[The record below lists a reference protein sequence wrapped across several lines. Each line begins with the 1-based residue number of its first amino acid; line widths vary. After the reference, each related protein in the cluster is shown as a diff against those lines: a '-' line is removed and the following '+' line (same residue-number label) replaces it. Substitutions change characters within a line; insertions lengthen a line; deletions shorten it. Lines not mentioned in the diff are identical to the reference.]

1 VPSAGNRLA
10 AGTWPGHAAPMDDD
24 LDNPIWAALTGPHA
38 RFAETRGAAVRY
50 HPDISPFHAIGGPDG
65 WPDVATL
72 AGPGGVVAM
81 SGPHLDP
88 PGGWA
93 PVRIMPGVQLTG
105 AAVRGAPDPEAV
117 PLTTADAAEILDLVA
132 RTDPGPF
139 RKRTVELGRYLGI
152 RRDGR
157 LIAMAGER
165 LRCGRWIEISAVCTD
180 PAFRGQGL
188 AGRLTRA
195 VAHGIREQGGTPFLA
210 ATAANTG
217 ALRLYRALGFTYR
230 RDVTFAILRA
240 PGG

>member
-1 VPSAGNRLA
+1 MRRAPAGPSAHPDPGPELLLA
-10 AGTWPGHAAPMDDD
+10 RRPVAVARSAELRDHVRTDPQPPGQGAGTAPQ
-24 LDNPIWAALTGPHA
+24 
-38 RFAETRGAAVRY
+38 AV
-50 HPDISPFHAIGGPDG
+50 
-65 WPDVATL
+65 
-72 AGPGGVVAM
+72 
-81 SGPHLDP
+81 
-88 PGGWA
+88 
-93 PVRIMPGVQLTG
+93 
-105 AAVRGAPDPEAV
+105 APDPEAV
-117 PLTTADAAEILDLVA
+117 PLTTADAAEMLDLVA

>member
-1 VPSAGNRLA
+1 
-10 AGTWPGHAAPMDDD
+10 MDDD

-65 WPDVATL
+65 WPDVAAL
-72 AGPGGVVAM
+72 AGPGAVVAM
-81 SGPHLDP
+81 SGPYLDP
-88 PGGWA
+88 PAGWA

-105 AAVRGAPDPEAV
+105 DAVGGTPDPEAV
-117 PLTTADAAEILDLVA
+117 PLTSADAAEMLDLVA

-152 RRDGR
+152 RRGGR
-157 LIAMAGER
+157 LLAMAGER

-180 PAFRGQGL
+180 PAYRGQGL

-217 ALRLYRALGFTYR
+217 ALRLYRALGFAHR
-230 RDVTFAILRA
+230 REVTFAILRA
-240 PGG
+240 P